1 MKNQHPSLL
10 KQLLG
15 AIAGALVAL
24 GFYGVYQ
31 FSSPHLS
38 AYLTIPW
45 SGNEPPSGEVRLPE
59 DASEAEIEKLSARA
73 RKIAEEFSHRATSS
87 SEEPASEEDAV
98 EGSPVMPEAPEETE
112 PTREQAPVEEVT
124 PEEIAEPAS
133 VEDIVPAIQEEESE
147 DAVRAVEPPAL
158 PSSGIGTFL
167 LACFALVAAIGFRFR
182 RQLSIALALK

>member
-1 MKNQHPSLL
+1 MENKHPSLL

-15 AIAGALVAL
+15 SVAGAFIAL

-38 AYLTIPW
+38 AYLAIPW
-45 SGNEPPSGEVRLPE
+45 NGDEPPSGEVRLPK

-73 RKIAEEFSHRATSS
+73 RRIAEEFSHRATYSS
-87 SEEPASEEDAV
+87 AEPVPEEDAV
-98 EGSPVMPEAPEETE
+98 EGSPVAPEVPGETE
-112 PTREQAPVEEVT
+112 LVPEQTPVEEVM
-124 PEEIAEPAS
+124 PEGIAEP
-133 VEDIVPAIQEEESE
+133 VPVADPVPVMEEEESE
-147 DAVRAVEPPAL
+147 AVQTAEPPLL

-182 RQLSIALALK
+182 RQLSIALALT